1 MNVFYEKKMERFA
14 YAIWT
19 GIIYL
24 EILVYTLLTQT
35 NATPSG
41 RSIPVF
47 ALMGTLI
54 LFVSFLFQKFSEF
67 KTIIIASVY
76 SVVISVFIVLEIFD
90 VVDSTF
96 VNYGVGITAI
106 LVSIFWCFSS
116 HYETKT
122 DPGWHWFIFSS
133 VFIIAVCA
141 AFNFENEPAQTVFII
156 NTAFVVIIL
165 LIYIWN
171 VMKTHA
177 IGPRRFRH
185 IIRVIVVGFVAI
197 VVLLGNVLKRS
208 QYISFESLEKIII
221 AVEIIIGFGL
231 VFDFCSPPA
240 TIKYTSVFENIDA

>member
-1 MNVFYEKKMERFA
+1 MSFMGKKMERLA

-24 EILVYTLLTQT
+24 EILTYTILTQM
-35 NATPSG
+35 G
-41 RSIPVF
+41 IDEGFRSIPVF
-47 ALMGTLI
+47 ALMATLI
-54 LFVSFLFQKFSEF
+54 LFVSFLFKKFSEF
-67 KTIIIASVY
+67 KTVILASAYSGVITIFII
-76 SVVISVFIVLEIFD
+76 LEIFG

-96 VNYGVGITAI
+96 VNYGVGVTAI

-171 VMKTHA
+171 VMKTQA
-177 IGPRRFRH
+177 YGNKRFRH

-240 TIKYTSVFENIDA
+240 INYVRVNENDIA

>member
-1 MNVFYEKKMERFA
+1 MKRLS

-19 GIIYL
+19 GIIYF
-24 EILVYTLLTQT
+24 EILVYTLLTQM
-35 NATPSG
+35 NATPPIK
-41 RSIPVF
+41 SIPVF
-47 ALMGTLI
+47 ALVGTLT
-54 LFVSFLFQKFSEF
+54 LFVSFVIQNFSRF
-67 KTIIIASVY
+67 KTVILASVY
-76 SVVISVFIVLEIFD
+76 SVIISIFIVLEIFG

-96 VNYGVGITAI
+96 VNYGVGVTAI

-122 DPGWHWFIFSS
+122 DPGWHWFVFSS

-165 LIYIWN
+165 FLYIWN
-171 VMKTHA
+171 VMKTQA
-177 IGPRRFRH
+177 YGNKRFRH
-185 IIRVIVVGFVAI
+185 IIRVTVVGVVAI

>member
-1 MNVFYEKKMERFA
+1 MSLWEKKMERLS

-24 EILVYTLLTQT
+24 EILIYTILTQM
-35 NATPSG
+35 G
-41 RSIPVF
+41 IDEGFRSIPIF

-54 LFVSFLFQKFSEF
+54 LFVAFLFRKFSDF
-67 KTIIIASVY
+67 KTVIVASAY
-76 SVVISVFIVLEIFD
+76 SVVITIFIILEIFG

-96 VNYGVGITAI
+96 VNYGVAITAV

-122 DPGWHWFIFSS
+122 DGAWHWFVFSS

-165 LIYIWN
+165 FLYIWN
-171 VMKTHA
+171 VMKTQA
-177 IGPRRFRH
+177 YGNKRFRH
-185 IIRVIVVGFVAI
+185 IIRVTVVGVVAI
-197 VVLLGNVLKRS
+197 VVLVGNVLKRS
-208 QYISFESLEKIII
+208 EIISFQSLEKLVL

-231 VFDFCSPPA
+231 VVDFLSPPA
-240 TIKYTSVFENIDA
+240 IKYVRVNENNDIA